1 MFYIFV
7 SFFFACSIRH
17 LLLGGYSVG
26 VPPLPIPNR
35 AVKPDSADGTAMQ
48 CGRVGSRLFFTGPG
62 YSNEIGADCVEID
75 KNADGAVPVQRDKR
89 NSFGAGVPVQFDK
102 RSSFG
107 ASVGVRRDKR
117 NSFGVGVPVQRY
129 RFYRFLRLGTRQ
141 RGGCNSPAIGFF
153 QGDGHVIATA

>member
-62 YSNEIGADCVEID
+62 YSNVIGADCVEID
-75 KNADGAVPVQRDKR
+75 KNADEEKASHKNGPRR
-89 NSFGAGVPVQFDK
+89 
-102 RSSFG
+102 
-107 ASVGVRRDKR
+107 SVGL
-117 NSFGVGVPVQRY
+117 FPV
-129 RFYRFLRLGTRQ
+129 
-141 RGGCNSPAIGFF
+141 
-153 QGDGHVIATA
+153 